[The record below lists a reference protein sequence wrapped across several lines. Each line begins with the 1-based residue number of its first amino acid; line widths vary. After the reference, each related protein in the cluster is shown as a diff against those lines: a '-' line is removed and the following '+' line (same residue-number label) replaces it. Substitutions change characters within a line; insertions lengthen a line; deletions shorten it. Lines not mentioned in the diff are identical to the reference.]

1 MNGTNRM
8 RQTVYIT
15 MARKNRDC
23 DQNKILLLTSLLLI
37 LRFLEST
44 IQYFTKYHVLEVYIC
59 ILYMYV
65 YEYQHKILPFNRLSL
80 LFTLLMSLGR
90 RLL

>member
-23 DQNKILLLTSLLLI
+23 DQNNILLLTSLHLI
-37 LRFLEST
+37 QRFLEST
-44 IQYFTKYHVLEVYIC
+44 IQPFTKYHVLELYI
-59 ILYMYV
+59 YMYV